1 LTWRGDIELAEDSPL
16 DLAEAAALMGK
27 LSSDG
32 VVRSMG
38 GRALHLEEP
47 APLIGGIGI
56 VKLSS
61 EGVVKS
67 ITE

>member
-1 LTWRGDIELAEDSPL
+1 LTWRGDIELAEERPL
-16 DLAEAAALMGK
+16 DLAEVAALIGK

-47 APLIGGIGI
+47 APLIGIG
-56 VKLSS
+56 KLSS